1 MKTRTSLIAATLA
14 TLIAGNA
21 FANTHGEDAV
31 STMTVD
37 STAPIRATLLP
48 TVSIDATSAT
58 SESNPARMRVAETQ
72 PIEVTLL
79 PTVRVTAYTLNEV
92 AAVLLPTIRVT
103 PGSAATRRTAT
114 RLSNRTASR
123 RSCPRSTTTRPRRSS
138 SHSVCARAR
147 CLDNGGVH
155 VVLFQPEI
163 PPNTGNVI
171 RLCANTGAA
180 LHLIRPL
187 GFDLDD
193 KKLRRAD
200 STITS
205 SRASRSTTISMRFS
219 PRRHRGECSRCRRAG
234 ARATT
239 ASNTPTTMRCCSGP
253 KHVGCR
259 RRFSMRCPK
268 RSGCGCRCGRA
279 IGSLNLS
286 NAVAV
291 IVFEAWRQTR
301 FEGSS

>member
-103 PGSAATRRTAT
+103 PGSAATANGDTIVESDGFAT
-114 RLSNRTASR
+114 KLPEIDDDTPAAIEQPFGLR
-123 RSCPRSTTTRPRRSS
+123 
-138 SHSVCARAR
+138 ARA
-147 CLDNGGVH
+147 
-155 VVLFQPEI
+155 
-163 PPNTGNVI
+163 
-171 RLCANTGAA
+171 
-180 LHLIRPL
+180 
-187 GFDLDD
+187 
-193 KKLRRAD
+193 
-200 STITS
+200 
-205 SRASRSTTISMRFS
+205 M
-219 PRRHRGECSRCRRAG
+219 PR
-234 ARATT
+234 
-239 ASNTPTTMRCCSGP
+239 
-253 KHVGCR
+253 
-259 RRFSMRCPK
+259 
-268 RSGCGCRCGRA
+268 
-279 IGSLNLS
+279 
-286 NAVAV
+286 
-291 IVFEAWRQTR
+291 
-301 FEGSS
+301 